1 MQTILGS
8 NGQIGHELAKELSKH
23 YTTDIRLVSRKPK
36 KINPTDQLVSA
47 DLMDF
52 NQTKKAIENSDIVYF
67 TVGLPM
73 DSDLWENNFLKI
85 TTNVIQACKES
96 NSKLVFFDNT
106 YMYPKD
112 STPQDENTNYSPVG
126 RKSIIRSRMAELIVS
141 EMETGR
147 LEAVIC
153 RAPEFYGPGKTQSIT
168 NTLVLNKV
176 KSNATAIIP
185 INKDTLRTLIWTPDA
200 SRAMAL
206 IGNTPTAYGQ
216 IWHLPCDEPHTFQDM
231 LDISEKILNKSL
243 KYKVIPLWQ
252 FKVAKLFSKKVR
264 ELDELL
270 PRYEVDNVFVSDKF
284 KKTFPDFKITSFET
298 GISQILTENSS
309 K

>member
-96 NSKLVFFDNT
+96 NSKLVFLIT
-106 YMYPKD
+106 RICIQKI
-112 STPQDENTNYSPVG
+112 VHH
-126 RKSIIRSRMAELIVS
+126 RM
-141 EMETGR
+141 
-147 LEAVIC
+147 
-153 RAPEFYGPGKTQSIT
+153 
-168 NTLVLNKV
+168 
-176 KSNATAIIP
+176 
-185 INKDTLRTLIWTPDA
+185 
-200 SRAMAL
+200 
-206 IGNTPTAYGQ
+206 
-216 IWHLPCDEPHTFQDM
+216 
-231 LDISEKILNKSL
+231 KILTIHL
-243 KYKVIPLWQ
+243 
-252 FKVAKLFSKKVR
+252 
-264 ELDELL
+264 
-270 PRYEVDNVFVSDKF
+270 
-284 KKTFPDFKITSFET
+284 
-298 GISQILTENSS
+298 
-309 K
+309 